1 MKYRKID
8 PRIWNDEKFRNLSDK
23 GKLVFLF
30 VLTHPHMTS
39 LGGMRTTLN
48 GLAQELG
55 WSYDSFLKAF
65 REVLPKDF
73 PKALPKAF
81 LEDLPK
87 DFGEAFREGSSEE
100 LKDPLNEVSSRPEK
114 QFKNSSKNSEKND
127 LWSGMIEYDERACCL
142 VVTNF
147 LKYNKPESPNVVKSW
162 NFALDSIPECYI
174 KFKLIQRV
182 KDFLKGFPEAFAKAL
197 PEGFRKALP
206 KDFREGSMNC
216 SDIPFPEGSINFF
229 VDPSLNQEQE
239 QEQEQEQDLNKNIV
253 EQARRSDALK
263 IFEAWKVEL
272 SHEKAQFNEPRR
284 KAVYARLKEGYTCE
298 QILAAIRG
306 IKNSPHHM
314 GKNDRHTVYDDL
326 SLICKDG
333 RYIEKFADLD
343 GKEMPN
349 GEIKK
354 NTGRGS
360 FTERTAAIDDY
371 ITERKIAENRDFIER
386 NRKEASDNTGD
397 FLKIDENPNG
407 ELSKP
412 IS

>member
-23 GKLVFLF
+23 GKLFFLF

-39 LGGMRTTLN
+39 LGGMRTTLA

-55 WSYDSFLKAF
+55 WPYDSFLAAF
-65 REVLPKDF
+65 REVLPK
-73 PKALPKAF
+73 ALP
-81 LEDLPK
+81 E
-87 DFGEAFREGSSEE
+87 DFGEDFREGSSEE
-100 LKDPLNEVSSRPEK
+100 LKDPLNEGLSRPEK
-114 QFKNSSKNSEKND
+114 HVKNSSKNSEKSKKND
-127 LWSGMIEYDERACCL
+127 LWNGMIEYDERACCL

-162 NFALDSIPECYI
+162 GFALDSIPECYI

-182 KDFLKGFPEAFAKAL
+182 KDLLKGFPEAFYKAL

-206 KDFREGSMNC
+206 KDFREGSINY
-216 SDIPFPEGSINFF
+216 SDIPFQEGLINFF

-263 IFEAWKVEL
+263 IFETWKVEL
-272 SHEKAQFNEPRR
+272 RHEKAKFNVPRR
-284 KAVYARLKEGYTCE
+284 RAVYARLKEGYTCE

-314 GKNDRHTVYDDL
+314 GRNDRHTVYDDL

-349 GEIKK
+349 GETKENI
-354 NTGRGS
+354 GRGNFS
-360 FTERTAAIDDY
+360 ARTAAIDDY
-371 ITERKIAENRDFIER
+371 IAERKIAENRDFIER
-386 NRKEASDNTGD
+386 NRKEASNNTGD
-397 FLKIDENPNG
+397 FLKINENSNG

-412 IS
+412 IG